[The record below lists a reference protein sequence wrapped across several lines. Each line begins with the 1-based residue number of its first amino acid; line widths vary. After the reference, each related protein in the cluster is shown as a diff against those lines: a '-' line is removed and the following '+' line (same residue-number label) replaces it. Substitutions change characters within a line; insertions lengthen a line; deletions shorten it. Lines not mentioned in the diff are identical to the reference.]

1 MIWFSWR
8 QVRTSAMVL
17 GGLLLVVLVVVVLT
31 GPHMVHLYDTTVKAC
46 RAKSDCL
53 TAQGNLLSK
62 YNKPYQL
69 LLLFGL
75 LLPVVIGIFLGAPLV
90 AREFETGTFRL
101 AWTQGVTRSR
111 WFVTKFVV
119 VGLVCAAVSG
129 LYSLLVTW
137 WASPIETINLN
148 RFTSVVYESNYLAP
162 IGYTIFAFAVGVTAG
177 VVWRRTLP
185 AMATTLVVFI
195 ASRLLFVNYVRSH
208 LVSPVRAVVS
218 ISRGSSFGFEKT
230 PTGLEFAAKA
240 GNPPNAWTTKSGLIG
255 LHGAQMSSQWLK
267 TNCVNL
273 VKSVSD
279 IGPKGGSPAA
289 RPAPQAFQN
298 CVNKITLHFRFIVD
312 YQPANRFWTFQ
323 ILETSIFIVVA
334 FLLCAL
340 SYWWLRRR
348 TA

>member
-31 GPHMVHLYDTTVKAC
+31 GPHMVHLYDTTVKSC
-46 RAKSDCL
+46 RAKGDCL
-53 TAQGNLLSK
+53 TAQGDLLLK
-62 YNKPYQL
+62 YNKLYQFL
-69 LLLFGL
+69 IFCGL
-75 LLPVVIGIFLGAPLV
+75 LLPAIIGIFLGAPLV
-90 AREFETGTFRL
+90 AREFESGTFRL

-111 WFVTKFVV
+111 WFVTKLVV
-119 VGLVCAAVSG
+119 VGVVCAAVSG
-129 LYSLLVTW
+129 LYSLLVTC
-137 WASPIETINLN
+137 WASPIETINLD

-185 AMATTLVVFI
+185 AMATTLVVFLT
-195 ASRLLFVNYVRSH
+195 SRLLFISYLRPH
-208 LVSPVRAVVS
+208 LMSPVRAVVS
-218 ISRGSSFGFEKT
+218 LSKGASFGFEKT
-230 PTGLEFAAKA
+230 PTGLQFAAKA
-240 GNPPNAWTTKSGLIG
+240 GNLPNAWTTKSVLIG
-255 LHGAQMSSQWLK
+255 VHGAKMSSQWLK
-267 TNCVNL
+267 VNCASLVNAT
-273 VKSVSD
+273 S
-279 IGPKGGSPAA
+279 GNGGKGGNPSLGPAPAA
-289 RPAPQAFQN
+289 FQD
-298 CVNKITLHFRFIVD
+298 CVNKITLHFRFVVY